1 MDDMLKGNPLLNGM
15 DPEKLQ
21 FLMRFAQEEK
31 PTRIQDAMP
40 FLLANMNHAKQQ
52 NINFSKP
59 EIQLIAELLSKDL
72 PPAEKNKINRIMSM
86 MLK

>member
-15 DPEKLQ
+15 DPEKLN
-21 FLMRFAQEEK
+21 FLMNFAQKEK
-31 PTRIQDAMP
+31 PTRMQDAMP
-40 FLLANMNHAKQQ
+40 FLLANMNHAKSQ

-72 PPAEKNKINRIMSM
+72 SPSEKNKINRIMSI